1 MDPLEMIKQS
11 WAGDCIF
18 DEDKLDSESLKIPSL
33 HAKYQDFWSKYS
45 LILEDNKKKLS
56 ILKRDKYLFY
66 TGKADAEVYKEHPFD
81 LKVLKNDLNTFME
94 ADADIQTQQ
103 LKIAYFETVIN
114 YLEGVLKQINNRTY
128 HIKNALEHRRF
139 EAGF

>member
-1 MDPLEMIKQS
+1 MR
-11 WAGDCIF
+11 
-18 DEDKLDSESLKIPSL
+18 
-33 HAKYQDFWSKYS
+33 
-45 LILEDNKKKLS
+45 
-56 ILKRDKYLFY
+56 RDKYLFY
-66 TGKADAEVYKEHPFD
+66 TGKADAEVYKENPFD

-94 ADADIQTQQ
+94 ADEDIQTQQ

>member
-1 MDPLEMIKQS
+1 M
-11 WAGDCIF
+11 CIR
-18 DEDKLDSESLKIPSL
+18 DS
-33 HAKYQDFWSKYS
+33 
-45 LILEDNKKKLS
+45 
-56 ILKRDKYLFY
+56 FY
-66 TGKADAEVYKEHPFD
+66 TGKADAEVYKENPFD

>member
-18 DEDKLDSESLKIPSL
+18 DEDKLDAESLKIPSL

-56 ILKRDKYLFY
+56 ILRRDKYLFY
-66 TGKADAEVYKEHPFD
+66 TGKADAEVYKENPFD

-94 ADADIQTQQ
+94 ADEDIQTQQ

-114 YLEGVLKQINNRTY
+114 YLELIRVLQY
-128 HIKNALEHRRF
+128 
-139 EAGF
+139 

>member
-1 MDPLEMIKQS
+1 MCHWHLTTQ
-11 WAGDCIF
+11 
-18 DEDKLDSESLKIPSL
+18 
-33 HAKYQDFWSKYS
+33 
-45 LILEDNKKKLS
+45 
-56 ILKRDKYLFY
+56 KRSGFSSPNL
-66 TGKADAEVYKEHPFD
+66 AEHPNALWGGVRSLGPPHRWEERKRIKESGKD
-81 LKVLKNDLNTFME
+81 QTGSE
-94 ADADIQTQQ
+94 ADEDIQTQQ